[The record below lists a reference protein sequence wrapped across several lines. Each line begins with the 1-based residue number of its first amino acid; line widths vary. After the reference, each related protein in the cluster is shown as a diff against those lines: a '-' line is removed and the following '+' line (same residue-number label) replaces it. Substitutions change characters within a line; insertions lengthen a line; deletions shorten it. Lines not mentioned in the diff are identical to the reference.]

1 MSQRAFF
8 FIKIAVSIIL
18 IGLIFYTI
26 ELDDIWTA
34 LKSARFSLIIFGAA
48 LMPVNLFLQIF
59 KWRYLVSLVHP
70 KVTWNET
77 YGSLLAG
84 ISFGIITPGRIGEY
98 SRSLFIKNV
107 PPLKLVGLTV
117 IDKFYNLGCTVAF
130 GLPALMTLPW
140 AKNIISGYM
149 FGLMMLFIFSING
162 ILLWAA
168 VDPRPV
174 RSLIYALQMMFPRK
188 DHIAQLLG
196 GLDRFSAPQ
205 ARKTLVLSLMHYT
218 VFHLQYFF
226 LISGF
231 ANIDLL
237 SSLRAAAA
245 ILLTKSALPIAIGD
259 LGLDQHISMQFFRE
273 FGVADAAAFN
283 ASILMFATNIL
294 IPALIGVLFVSRLHR
309 QNKRPEKDL
318 D

>member
-1 MSQRAFF
+1 MSQRVFF
-8 FIKIAVSIIL
+8 FIKVAVALIL
-18 IGLIFYTI
+18 LSLIFFTV
-26 ELDDIWTA
+26 ELGDIWEA
-34 LKSARFSLIIFGAA
+34 LKTARFSLIIFGVA

-59 KWRYLVSLVHP
+59 KWRYLVGLVHP

-98 SRSLFIKNV
+98 SRSLFIKDV

-140 AKNIISGYM
+140 ANQLISGYM
-149 FGLMMLFIFSING
+149 FVSMMILVFIING

-168 VDPRPV
+168 IDPRPV

-188 DHIAQLLG
+188 DHIARLLG

-205 ARKTLVLSLMHYT
+205 ARKTLVLSLLHYT

-231 ANIDLL
+231 AKIDFF

-245 ILLTKSALPIAIGD
+245 ILFTKSALPIAIGD
-259 LGLDQHISMQFFRE
+259 LGLDQHISMQFFGE
-273 FGVADAAAFN
+273 FGVADSAAFN
-283 ASILMFATNIL
+283 ASILMFTANIL
-294 IPALIGVLFVSRLHR
+294 IPALIGVLFVSRLQQR
-309 QNKRPEKDL
+309 EKYQEKIQ
-318 D
+318 